1 MTDTVEQARLREH
14 LRMLRQAM
22 GGIGKDMEIHLSDV
36 DRKIE
41 RLGRL
46 TGKDAKY
53 VAWEIEDDLDA
64 MGRKVGVAVRAIPG
78 AVKGG
83 LEAAGAGISRAGA
96 GVRDGL
102 EAAGSKAAEGTRN
115 ALARAAGVRRTPMKE
130 WKNSDGE

>member
-1 MTDTVEQARLREH
+1 MSETAEQARLREH
-14 LRMLRQAM
+14 LRELRHAM

-46 TGKDAKY
+46 TGKEAKY
-53 VAWEIEDDLDA
+53 VVWEIEDDLDTL
-64 MGRKVGVAVRAIPG
+64 GRRFHVAVRAIPG

-96 GVRDGL
+96 GVRDGI
-102 EAAGSKAAEGTRN
+102 ETAGAKAAEGTRN

-130 WKNSDGE
+130 WHTPDRE